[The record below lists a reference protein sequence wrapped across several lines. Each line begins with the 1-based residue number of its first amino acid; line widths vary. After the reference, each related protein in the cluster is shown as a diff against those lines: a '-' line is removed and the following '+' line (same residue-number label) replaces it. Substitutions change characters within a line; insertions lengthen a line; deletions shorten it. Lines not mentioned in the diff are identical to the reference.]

1 MNLTQTTLT
10 GFTIPKN
17 THELFFENNIQHHTA
32 STTRLAFQNMNRLPI
47 DYCHEKFR
55 DLFIALR
62 RHKLNVHCIS
72 EIGLNW
78 SELNA
83 RDQ

>member
-10 GFTIPKN
+10 GFTISKN

-32 STTRLAFQNMNRLPI
+32 STTRLAFQNTNRLPI
-47 DYCHEKFR
+47 DCHHEKFR
-55 DLFIALR
+55 DPFITLR
-62 RHKLNVHCIS
+62 RHKLNIHCVS

-78 SELNA
+78 SKLNA